1 MENTIHYLEL
11 SKNPIRFDVASQ
23 LTSVF
28 FDDSNK
34 QVNSS
39 INLSKVHLIGYIY
52 EEIKYIL

>member
-11 SKNPIRFDVASQ
+11 SKDPIRFDVASQ

-39 INLSKVHLIGYIY
+39 VIDRKNRKLITIYLLPHLI
-52 EEIKYIL
+52 